1 MASAIFAVK
10 KRRGSH
16 QDEQKMAIFALKFE
30 SMFRVAFVV
39 LFGAVFLISCGGK
52 EEGCVF
58 MPETELTVDLTLQP
72 LQETLVNIGS
82 KGELIQFL
90 TKYPLIRDEIFRRA
104 EYPNDSLF
112 LREVYGR
119 LTNPHL
125 DTLLSE
131 VNRVFGDLSTLE
143 QEFEQAFTNLKYY
156 YPDFTPPKIQTVIS
170 GLDTDL
176 YVSDSLII
184 VGLDFYLGRGAK
196 YRPKMYDY
204 LLRRYDT
211 NDIVPSCLLIY
222 GISDRF
228 NKTEA
233 TDKTVLA
240 DMIAYG
246 KSFYF
251 AKHMLPCVPDSVFI
265 WYTPSE
271 MNGSRENEDLIW
283 KRFVESQVL
292 FSTNHKTRQDYL
304 GDRPVTIQVGE
315 KCPGRIGQW
324 VGWQIVKNY
333 ADKHQETPLPS
344 LMSAGNAQKI
354 FKESAYKPLTR

>member
-1 MASAIFAVK
+1 
-10 KRRGSH
+10 
-16 QDEQKMAIFALKFE
+16 MAIFALKFE
-30 SMFRVAFVV
+30 YMFRVAFVV
-39 LFGAVFLISCGGK
+39 MFSVCLIGCGEK
-52 EEGCVF
+52 EEACVF
-58 MPETELTVDLTLQP
+58 VPEAASTVDLALQP
-72 LQETLVNIGS
+72 LQETLVNISS
-82 KGELIQFL
+82 KGELIQLF
-90 TKYPLIRDEIFRRA
+90 TKYPIIRDEIFRRA

-112 LREVYGR
+112 LGEVYAR

-131 VNRVFGDLSTLE
+131 SKRVFGDLSNLE

-184 VGLDFYLGRGAK
+184 VSLDFYLGRGAK

-222 GISDRF
+222 GISNRF
-228 NKTEA
+228 NKTEGA
-233 TDKTVLA
+233 DKTVLA

-246 KSFYF
+246 KSLYF

-265 WYTPSE
+265 WYTPTE

-292 FSTNHKTRQDYL
+292 FSTNHKIKQDYL

-324 VGWQIVKNY
+324 IGWQIVKNY
-333 ADKHQETPLPS
+333 ADKHPETSLPK
-344 LMSAGNAQKI
+344 LMSASNAQKI

>member
-1 MASAIFAVK
+1 
-10 KRRGSH
+10 
-16 QDEQKMAIFALKFE
+16 MAIFALQFE
-30 SMFRVAFVV
+30 YMFRVAFVFV
-39 LFGAVFLISCGGK
+39 LFSACLIGCGEK
-52 EEGCVF
+52 EEACVF
-58 MPETELTVDLTLQP
+58 IPESASSVDLTLQP
-72 LQETLVNIGS
+72 LQEMLVNISS
-82 KGELIQFL
+82 KGELIQLF
-90 TKYPLIRDEIFRRA
+90 TTHPLLRDEIFRRA

-112 LREVYGR
+112 LGEVYAR

-131 VNRVFGDLSTLE
+131 TRRVFGDLSSLE
-143 QEFEQAFTNLKYY
+143 HEFEQAFTNLKYY
-156 YPDFTPPKIQTVIS
+156 YPDFSPPKIQTVIS

-184 VGLDFYLGRGAK
+184 VSLDFYLGRGAK

-228 NKTEA
+228 NKTEVA
-233 TDKTVLA
+233 DKTVLA

-251 AKHMLPCVPDSVFI
+251 AKHMLPCVPDSVFL

-292 FSTNHKTRQDYL
+292 YSTNHKVKQDYL

-324 VGWQIVKNY
+324 IGWQIVKNY
-333 ADKHQETPLPS
+333 ADKHQETPLPK

>member
-1 MASAIFAVK
+1 
-10 KRRGSH
+10 
-16 QDEQKMAIFALKFE
+16 
-30 SMFRVAFVV
+30 MFRLAFVV
-39 LFGAVFLISCGGK
+39 CIAVCLGLIGCGEEK
-52 EEGCVF
+52 EVCVF
-58 MPETELTVDLTLQP
+58 VPENAAPLDLRLQSLEDTLLNIKSKNELV
-72 LQETLVNIGS
+72 S
-82 KGELIQFL
+82 FFS
-90 TKYPLIRDEIFRRA
+90 KYPAIRDEIFRRA
-104 EYPNDSLF
+104 EYQDDSVF
-112 LREVYGR
+112 IQQVYAK

-131 VNRVFGDLSTLE
+131 TKRVFGDLSSLE
-143 QEFEQAFTNLKYY
+143 AEFEEAFTNLKYY
-156 YPDFTPPKIQTVIS
+156 YPDFVPPKIQTLIS

-176 YVSDSLII
+176 FVSDSLII
-184 VGLDFYLGRGAK
+184 VSLDFYLGRGAK

-228 NKTEA
+228 NKTEVA
-233 TDKTVLA
+233 DKTVLA
-240 DMIAYG
+240 DMVAYG

-265 WYTPSE
+265 WYTPTE
-271 MNGSRENEDLIW
+271 IKGSRSNEDLIW

-292 FSTNHKTRQDYL
+292 FSTNHKVKQDYL

-324 VGWQIVKNY
+324 IGWQIVNKY
-333 ADKHQETPLPS
+333 AESHPETSLPT
-344 LMSAGNAQKI
+344 LMEASNAQKI
-354 FKESAYKPLTR
+354 FKESGYKPASR

>member
-1 MASAIFAVK
+1 
-10 KRRGSH
+10 
-16 QDEQKMAIFALKFE
+16 
-30 SMFRVAFVV
+30 MFI
-39 LFGAVFLISCGGK
+39 LGLIGCGEEK
-52 EEGCVF
+52 EACVF
-58 MPETELTVDLTLQP
+58 VPEPSSRIDLHLQP
-72 LQETLVNIGS
+72 LQDTLANITS
-82 KGELIQFL
+82 KKELVDLF
-90 TKYPLIRDEIFRRA
+90 TRYPVIRDEIFRRA
-104 EYPNDSLF
+104 EYRNDSLF
-112 LREVYGR
+112 LHEVYAR
-119 LTNPHL
+119 LTNPHI

-131 VNRVFGDLSTLE
+131 TQRVFGDLSTLE
-143 QEFEQAFTNLKYY
+143 QEFEEAFTNVKYY
-156 YPDFTPPKIQTVIS
+156 YPDFIPPKIQTVIS
-170 GLDTDL
+170 GLDTDMF
-176 YVSDSLII
+176 VSDSLI
-184 VGLDFYLGRGAK
+184 VVSLDFFLGRGAK

-228 NKTEA
+228 NRTELS
-233 TDKTVLA
+233 DKSVLA

-251 AKHMLPCVPDSVFI
+251 AKHMLPCVPDSVFMS
-265 WYTPSE
+265 YTPDE
-271 MNGSRENEDLIW
+271 IRGSRKNEDLIW

-292 FSTNHKTRQDYL
+292 FSTNHKVKQDYL

-324 VGWQIVKNY
+324 IGWQIVNKYSENHP
-333 ADKHQETPLPS
+333 DTSLPK

>member
-1 MASAIFAVK
+1 
-10 KRRGSH
+10 
-16 QDEQKMAIFALKFE
+16 MAIFALKFVY
-30 SMFRVAFVV
+30 MFRITFVV
-39 LFGAVFLISCGGK
+39 VLVSVCLIGCGEK
-52 EEGCVF
+52 EEACVF
-58 MPETELTVDLTLQP
+58 VPEPASTVDLKLQH
-72 LQETLVNIGS
+72 LHETLVNINS
-82 KGELIQFL
+82 KGELIRLF
-90 TKYPLIRDEIFRRA
+90 TTYPLIRDEIFRRA

-131 VNRVFGDLSTLE
+131 VNRVFGDLSSLE

-156 YPDFTPPKIQTVIS
+156 YPDFIPPKIQTVIS

-196 YRPKMYDY
+196 YRPKMYEY
-204 LLRRYDT
+204 ILRRYDT
-211 NDIVPSCLLIY
+211 NDIVPSCLLIF
-222 GISDRF
+222 GISNRF
-228 NKTEA
+228 NKTEVA
-233 TDKTVLA
+233 DKTALA

-251 AKHMLPCVPDSVFI
+251 AKHMLPCVPDSVFL
-265 WYTPSE
+265 WYTPTE

-292 FSTNHKTRQDYL
+292 FSTNHKTKQDYL
-304 GDRPVTIQVGE
+304 GDRPITIQVGE

-324 VGWQIVKNY
+324 IGWQIVKSY
-333 ADKHQETPLPS
+333 GDSHPETPLPK
-344 LMSAGNAQKI
+344 LMSASNAQKI